1 MSRTS
6 AFSKGIKAGIPIA
19 LGYLAVS
26 FTFGVTAV
34 SYGLSVWQSV
44 LISLTNV
51 TSAGQFAG
59 IGIIAA
65 SGSYAE
71 LILTEFIINLR
82 YSLMSFSL
90 SQKLSRKESPLLRYA
105 VAFGVTDE
113 IFAVSAAE
121 QGYVSAFFNFGAMA
135 VAIPGWVLGT
145 LGGAILGNLLPA
157 FIVSALSVAIYAMF
171 IAIIIPPAKH
181 SRPIL
186 LAIIGAMALSCCFRY
201 IPVLAKV
208 SSGFAIIITTVT
220 VASAAAILAPVKEES
235 TDGE

>member
-1 MSRTS
+1 
-6 AFSKGIKAGIPIA
+6 
-19 LGYLAVS
+19 
-26 FTFGVTAV
+26 
-34 SYGLSVWQSV
+34 
-44 LISLTNV
+44 
-51 TSAGQFAG
+51 
-59 IGIIAA
+59 
-65 SGSYAE
+65 
-71 LILTEFIINLR
+71 
-82 YSLMSFSL
+82 
-90 SQKLSRKESPLLRYA
+90 
-105 VAFGVTDE
+105 
-113 IFAVSAAE
+113 
-121 QGYVSAFFNFGAMA
+121 MA